1 MRAYDHPVSKVH
13 LREIL
18 DDVSGLMPPLDQRDM
33 FKLSVH
39 LPSLAKALLVVEEP
53 HERGATKILK
63 TLLPESVSFVF
74 IPEYHPII
82 RSYTTQII
90 FATLYRFLPHEG
102 TACPVQKLIVDGVL
116 PAMASAVKE
125 KRSVGPSMP
134 SDKAELAFC
143 DALGILGIL
152 GSAAANRRGISTA
165 NSIVTFLLHI
175 ACFKSTTDPHTFV
188 SCSCRA
194 RQLPV
199 PF

>member
-1 MRAYDHPVSKVH
+1 M
-13 LREIL
+13 
-18 DDVSGLMPPLDQRDM
+18 
-33 FKLSVH
+33 
-39 LPSLAKALLVVEEP
+39 
-53 HERGATKILK
+53 
-63 TLLPESVSFVF
+63 
-74 IPEYHPII
+74 
-82 RSYTTQII
+82 
-90 FATLYRFLPHEG
+90 
-102 TACPVQKLIVDGVL
+102 L

-143 DALGILGIL
+143 DALGVLGIL

-175 ACFKSTTDPHTFV
+175 AFFKSTTDLHTFV
-188 SCSCRA
+188 SSSCRA